1 AVIVSRQWKQ
11 DGLSAKAMAIIELL
25 KPIHS
30 VYPDS
35 YKFAKDSVYYDT
47 KANPDRHLKAYYLLM
62 RICEREKVKANQCF
76 PLHTSWVPGHMQID
90 TRILHEKFV
99 SGKLQGQK
107 SDAELIWREVLDY
120 DAKLIKT
127 RANSKFGKSIMT
139 DGVSVSV
146 LRMDHQ
152 KLLEGQ
158 LQQDNCPYMENISS
172 THLSS
177 QRSIATPPT
186 RRPILSNFYVQMRMI
201 HPQSSHP
208 IHQQLQQLQC
218 TECKLHSHP
227 LHCKLRLSA
236 YINQKQAD
244 AWLAHNLW
252 QKFGKDCV
260 LVMGNWPAP
269 MAQFH
274 KLIRGKGMHKM
285 LQQHGFQVYL
295 LDEYCT
301 SKICPACIEG
311 SLTTFKHVQNPRPY
325 QRKVT
330 PEVKCHGLLSSM
342 LNFRHILNGLC
353 KDGFRPAR
361 FM

>member
-1 AVIVSRQWKQ
+1 EHKAQVCKVGCQVKAVIVSRQWKQ

-172 THLSS
+172 SELAGTTGCCVL
-177 QRSIATPPT
+177 
-186 RRPILSNFYVQMRMI
+186 
-201 HPQSSHP
+201 
-208 IHQQLQQLQC
+208 LQQLQC

-330 PEVKCHGLLSSM
+330 PE
-342 LNFRHILNGLC
+342 
-353 KDGFRPAR
+353 
-361 FM
+361 

>member
-1 AVIVSRQWKQ
+1 MHKGKGKGKEKLFVIKTSLQAIRLCSEHKAQVCKVGCQVKAVIVSRQWKQ

-172 THLSS
+172 S
-177 QRSIATPPT
+177 
-186 RRPILSNFYVQMRMI
+186 
-201 HPQSSHP
+201 
-208 IHQQLQQLQC
+208 
-218 TECKLHSHP
+218 E
-227 LHCKLRLSA
+227 
-236 YINQKQAD
+236 
-244 AWLAHNLW
+244 LA
-252 QKFGKDCV
+252 GTTGCCV
-260 LVMGNWPAP
+260 LVDPGWCDLLFCMKETSSPEQPEIYCYTSNQKANSKQLLCADEDDTPTVQPPNTPA
-269 MAQFH
+269 A
-274 KLIRGKGMHKM
+274 
-285 LQQHGFQVYL
+285 
-295 LDEYCT
+295 
-301 SKICPACIEG
+301 PAAPV
-311 SLTTFKHVQNPRPY
+311 H
-325 QRKVT
+325 
-330 PEVKCHGLLSSM
+330 
-342 LNFRHILNGLC
+342 
-353 KDGFRPAR
+353 
-361 FM
+361 